1 MSEAA
6 RIGTMTPPK
15 TACLLSFFSLL
26 NTLDKLINKLP
37 IILIFSSPAK
47 YQSPEVFHQSVPPL
61 TEVAASRN
69 GEANLI
75 GELVDLERDSADGAV
90 GALDLGVLLALDV
103 PALKA
108 GGVLGQ
114 HQLRLVLHAA
124 GVQVLRVAPRPA
136 LVGQL
141 LVRRLQP
148 RPRREK
154 LLQLPCTHESY
165 GSRSWLAQCRTCS

>member
-1 MSEAA
+1 V
-6 RIGTMTPPK
+6 R
-15 TACLLSFFSLL
+15 
-26 NTLDKLINKLP
+26 
-37 IILIFSSPAK
+37 
-47 YQSPEVFHQSVPPL
+47 
-61 TEVAASRN
+61 RN

-75 GELVDLERDSADGAV
+75 GELIDLERDGADGAV
-90 GALDLGVLLALDV
+90 RALDLGVLLALDV
-103 PALKA
+103 AALKA

-124 GVQVLRVAPRPA
+124 RVQVLRVAPRTA

-154 LLQLPCTHESY
+154 LLQLPCTDHAI
-165 GSRSWLAQCRTCS
+165 G